1 MKRRIFKITAI
12 AFIFISVVG
21 LNGCDENNN
30 IVLFSI
36 QNDIDL
42 GKQVSEEIAAD
53 PTTYPV
59 MDKSTNAEAYAYL
72 EAVKNAILNS
82 GSVAYKDQ
90 FVWQLHIIKDD
101 ETLNAFATPGGY
113 IYVYTGLIKYLDNVD
128 DLAGVMGHE
137 LAHADLRHTSRNLQK
152 SYGVSFLLSL
162 LIGENSGDLTKI
174 AGQLAGNVAG
184 LAFSRDY
191 EKEADAQSV
200 VYLAKTDY
208 ACNGAATFFE
218 KLEAS
223 GQSGGPA
230 FLSTHPSPTSRIED
244 INAKAT
250 EEGCDTTLSGN
261 NTAGM
266 TYAEFQALL

>member
-1 MKRRIFKITAI
+1 
-12 AFIFISVVG
+12 
-21 LNGCDENNN
+21 
-30 IVLFSI
+30 
-36 QNDIDL
+36 
-42 GKQVSEEIAAD
+42 
-53 PTTYPV
+53 
-59 MDKSTNAEAYAYL
+59 
-72 EAVKNAILNS
+72 
-82 GSVAYKDQ
+82 
-90 FVWQLHIIKDD
+90 
-101 ETLNAFATPGGY
+101 
-113 IYVYTGLIKYLDNVD
+113 
-128 DLAGVMGHE
+128 MGHE